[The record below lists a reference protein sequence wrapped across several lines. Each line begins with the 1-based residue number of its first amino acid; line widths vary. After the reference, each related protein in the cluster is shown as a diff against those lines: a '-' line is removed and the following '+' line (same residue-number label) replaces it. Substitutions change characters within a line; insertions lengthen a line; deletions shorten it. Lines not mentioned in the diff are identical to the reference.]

1 VRQVRFE
8 YTEVDSLATVFSN
21 QVVAMKCVV
30 FSFAVA
36 SFVFASVAAAE
47 SNGTYVMDG
56 GAYSINVEFVSQ
68 GLQIVEPNK
77 TSLYASTGR
86 GEYQFTNPTNGITY
100 GLRVIDD
107 STIEAFKPGS
117 AQPATTLKRTNAI
130 ALTVDEENPNY
141 AKYQQLA
148 EKYADLTQSDSDNVH
163 VWAACGAAAIGW
175 ANMPADQAKGM
186 ASQSA
191 ALLKSIM
198 TSAGSSP
205 CPEVIPND
213 VW

>member
-1 VRQVRFE
+1 
-8 YTEVDSLATVFSN
+8 
-21 QVVAMKCVV
+21 MKSVL
-30 FSFAVA
+30 FGFAVA
-36 SFVFASVAAAE
+36 SLTCASIAAAS

-56 GAYSINVEFVSQ
+56 GAYSINVEFVAD

-77 TSLYASTGR
+77 TSLYHSTGR

-107 STIEAFKPGS
+107 ATIEAFKPGS
-117 AQPATTLKRTNAI
+117 AQPGTVLKRAS
-130 ALTVDEENPNY
+130 AAAMTVDEENPNY

-148 EKYADLTQSDSDNVH
+148 EKYAELTQSDADNVH
-163 VWAACGAAAIGW
+163 VWAACGAAALGW
-175 ANMPADQAKGM
+175 ANMPADQARGM
-186 ASQSA
+186 AGQSA

-198 TSAGSSP
+198 TSSGSSP

>member
-1 VRQVRFE
+1 MKSVLLSFALASFAFA
-8 YTEVDSLATVFSN
+8 SLAT
-21 QVVAMKCVV
+21 AG
-30 FSFAVA
+30 
-36 SFVFASVAAAE
+36 

-56 GAYSINVEFVSQ
+56 GAYSINVEFVSD
-68 GLQIVEPNK
+68 GLEIVEPNK
-77 TSLYASTGR
+77 TSFYKSTGS

-100 GLRVIDD
+100 GLRVVDD

-117 AQPATTLKRTNAI
+117 AQPATILKRANA
-130 ALTVDEENPNY
+130 AAMTVDEENPNY
-141 AKYQQLA
+141 AKYAELA
-148 EKYADLTQSDSDNVH
+148 DKYAELTQSDSDNVH
-163 VWAACGAAAIGW
+163 VWAACGAAALGW
-175 ANMPADQAKGM
+175 ANMPADQAKSM
-186 ASQSA
+186 AGQSA

>member
-1 VRQVRFE
+1 MKSVLL
-8 YTEVDSLATVFSN
+8 SLAL
-21 QVVAMKCVV
+21 
-30 FSFAVA
+30 A
-36 SFVFASVAAAE
+36 SIAFASLAAAG

-56 GAYSINVEFVSQ
+56 GAYSINVEFVSD

-77 TSLYASTGR
+77 TSFYRSTGS
-86 GEYQFTNPTNGITY
+86 GEYQFTNPTNGVTY

-107 STIEAFKPGS
+107 TTIEAFKPGS
-117 AQPATTLKRTNAI
+117 AQPATTLKRANAL

-141 AKYQQLA
+141 AKYAELA
-148 EKYADLTQSDSDNVH
+148 DKYAELTQSDSDNVH
-163 VWAACGAAAIGW
+163 VWAACGAAALGW
-175 ANMPADQAKGM
+175 ANMPADQARGM

-198 TSAGSSP
+198 TSSGSSP